1 MRLVVAI
8 RPIDPTAHVGDVI
21 AVRRRL
27 SDSQALPPL
36 TRAHPLLVEVEVGE
50 LKVHYALVRVRVG
63 VGVRVRV
70 RVRGR
75 GRDRARGRG
84 RARARVKVRGRG
96 TGTGRARVT
105 HPSVGGD

>member
-63 VGVRVRV
+63 VGVRVSHRSAAPG
-70 RVRGR
+70 RSTPLLAGSRRALARSQPRGSSTPTR
-75 GRDRARGRG
+75 G
-84 RARARVKVRGRG
+84 
-96 TGTGRARVT
+96 
-105 HPSVGGD
+105 

>member
-70 RVRGR
+70 RV
-75 GRDRARGRG
+75 
-84 RARARVKVRGRG
+84 
-96 TGTGRARVT
+96 
-105 HPSVGGD
+105 

>member
-1 MRLVVAI
+1 MRLVVTI

-63 VGVRVRV
+63 VGVRARV

-75 GRDRARGRG
+75 GRGRGRA

-96 TGTGRARVT
+96 TGRGRGRVT
-105 HPSVGGD
+105 HPSVGYD